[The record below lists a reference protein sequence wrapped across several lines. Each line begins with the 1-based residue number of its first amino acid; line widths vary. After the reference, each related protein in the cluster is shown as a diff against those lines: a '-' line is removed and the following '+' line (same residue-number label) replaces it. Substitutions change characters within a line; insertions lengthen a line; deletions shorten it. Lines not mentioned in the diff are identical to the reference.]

1 MGIGIGCLK
10 KVWKRE
16 CEEKNSKKVYA
27 GVILER

>member
-16 CEEKNSKKVYA
+16 TEEKNSKKVYA